1 MPKSRGPSYW
11 SGTPEQ
17 WHLITQIQ
25 ELKRQEIGMVGG
37 DAIKSDHYAM
47 VNPVTGREVPLADLQ
62 YAKEHMR
69 EIYESGMIREDR
81 WAFLWYH

>member
-1 MPKSRGPSYW
+1 MPYW

-17 WHLITQIQ
+17 FNLITKIQ
-25 ELKRQEIGMVGG
+25 GLKRQEMHLSGL
-37 DAIKSDHYAM
+37 DAIRGDRNVFY
-47 VNPVTGREVPLADLQ
+47 NPVTGRQVPKADLE
-62 YAKEHMR
+62 YAAKHMK